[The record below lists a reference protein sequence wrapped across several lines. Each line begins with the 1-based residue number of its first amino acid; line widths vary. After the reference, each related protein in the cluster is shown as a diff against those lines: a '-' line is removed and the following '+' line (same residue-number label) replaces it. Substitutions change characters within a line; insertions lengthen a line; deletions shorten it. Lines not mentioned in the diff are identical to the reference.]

1 VPLLSRVLPPSCL
14 TTLVGR
20 RLKPGLWP
28 EWDVMLQEV
37 VGQQQVPL
45 LVMFPGPGE
54 TGSGGGGV
62 HKGEERWGGG
72 CEVWSWWQ
80 QEQGACGM
88 RHTSRDREA
97 DEHVA

>member
-1 VPLLSRVLPPSCL
+1 MWHNYSRCSLPLLRRRTLATVPLLSRVLSPSCL

-37 VGQQQVPL
+37 VGRQQVPL

-54 TGSGGGGV
+54 TSSGGGGV
-62 HKGEERWGGG
+62 PEGGRKVG
-72 CEVWSWWQ
+72 RGV
-80 QEQGACGM
+80 
-88 RHTSRDREA
+88 
-97 DEHVA
+97 